1 MQVLEMFK
9 ETWKGFL
16 HAASMHCHSSCILC
30 TVHWKVEMDAGIK
43 RCTCQKSS
51 TWLLLMIF
59 DYMKFYHVDKWIDGE
74 ENLWWFGQEF
84 SHTVV
89 RLPNDQL
96 LKWLA
101 RVVPFALLYVWIIL
115 ASSFTIFWCFCAIVV
130 MSYAMCDWAME
141 YGTPIIYLGEAVGSC
156 KIRLLHLDCLWE
168 DEGKKLGL
176 GRRKERKLLSNMF
189 LFCLF
194 RTIKFWVFSIMC
206 FLFSCPMLLRTWK
219 IEDFS
224 ITTLNL

>member
-1 MQVLEMFK
+1 MLK
-9 ETWKGFL
+9 ETWKVFL
-16 HAASMHCHSSCILC
+16 HAASIHCHSSCISC
-30 TVHWKVEMDAGIK
+30 VVHWKVEMDAGIK
-43 RCTCQKSS
+43 RCTSQKSS

-96 LKWLA
+96 LKRLA

-141 YGTPIIYLGEAVGSC
+141 CGTPII
-156 KIRLLHLDCLWE
+156 
-168 DEGKKLGL
+168 
-176 GRRKERKLLSNMF
+176 
-189 LFCLF
+189 
-194 RTIKFWVFSIMC
+194 
-206 FLFSCPMLLRTWK
+206 
-219 IEDFS
+219 
-224 ITTLNL
+224 

>member
-1 MQVLEMFK
+1 LQVLEMFK

-101 RVVPFALLYVWIIL
+101 RVAFCSFICLDHSRIL
-115 ASSFTIFWCFCAIVV
+115 FHHF
-130 MSYAMCDWAME
+130 
-141 YGTPIIYLGEAVGSC
+141 L
-156 KIRLLHLDCLWE
+156 
-168 DEGKKLGL
+168 
-176 GRRKERKLLSNMF
+176 MF
-189 LFCLF
+189 LCNSSNVLRYVRLCHGIWDPHHLF
-194 RTIKFWVFSIMC
+194 RRGSGV
-206 FLFSCPMLLRTWK
+206 L
-219 IEDFS
+219 
-224 ITTLNL
+224 